1 MHNLTYL
8 SLIIMHTYE
17 VDNKFVLIRLIDKG
31 KLNDQSIKNI
41 IG

>member
-41 IG
+41 I